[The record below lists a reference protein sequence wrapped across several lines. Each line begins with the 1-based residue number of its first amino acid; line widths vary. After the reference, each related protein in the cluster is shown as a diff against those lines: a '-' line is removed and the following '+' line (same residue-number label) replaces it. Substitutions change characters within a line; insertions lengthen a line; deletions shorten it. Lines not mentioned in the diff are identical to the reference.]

1 MNDHSLPKKIRGNF
15 RRTENNQNK
24 LRTVLDG
31 SIIVK
36 VAYKARDKKKDL
48 QSYTCTWMEHNHFL
62 IESLATFCKEIRNF
76 RRWTNRLRNILV
88 HGTLTTWSHL
98 LEARH
103 VCTFMPF
110 AIKCPCTALITIL
123 ALIRSHYWVCYWTFM
138 PLAVR
143 GPCKALVTILATM
156 GFRPVWLNSCCR
168 RFASWLKLFL
178 QYLHW

>member
-1 MNDHSLPKKIRGNF
+1 MNDHSLPKRIRGNF

-36 VAYKARDKKKDL
+36 VAYKA
-48 QSYTCTWMEHNHFL
+48 CTWMEHNHFL
-62 IESLATFCKEIRNF
+62 TDSLGTFCKEIRNF
-76 RRWTNRLRNILV
+76 RRWTNHLRNILV

-138 PLAVR
+138 PLALR
-143 GPCKALVTILATM
+143 GPCKALVTIFATIR
-156 GFRPVWLNSCCR
+156 FPSCVTKFMLPAIC
-168 RFASWLKLFL
+168 
-178 QYLHW
+178 